1 MEGTLLLPLP
11 EGMLIDQIEGDD
23 TDLVVHVRS
32 TRPTSC
38 CPLCTL
44 SSSSIHSHYRRMLR
58 DVPCGGSQIHLTL
71 TVRKFFCR
79 NQACPRKIFTERL
92 PTFALPWA
100 RMTARLCSALQS
112 IGLATSGNLG
122 ARLSARL
129 SMPSSRQTI
138 LRRMMELP
146 DLPAGEVVELGIDDF
161 AFRRGY
167 RLGTVLVNLLSHRVV
182 DLLPDRDQERAAA
195 WMKKHPEIRVVSR
208 DRGGEYAAAVAKGA
222 PQAVEVADRFHVV
235 KNLSEAVGP
244 LIARCQAEILATIPP
259 EDSHPLDPEKPTLSI
274 AEWRPKTPVH
284 VERVQQARRAG
295 RQARYR
301 ASSWSYMNKG

>member
-1 MEGTLLLPLP
+1 
-11 EGMLIDQIEGDD
+11 
-23 TDLVVHVRS
+23 
-32 TRPTSC
+32 
-38 CPLCTL
+38 
-44 SSSSIHSHYRRMLR
+44 MLR

-182 DLLPDRDQERAAA
+182 DLLPDHDQERAAA

-259 EDSHPLDPEKPTLSI
+259 EDSHPIGANVSKKVLEQLKKET
-274 AEWRPKTPVH
+274 
-284 VERVQQARRAG
+284 
-295 RQARYR
+295 RQDFLC
-301 ASSWSYMNKG
+301 